1 MRGTPRRSRGLEAR
15 WRTSVAEY
23 QYYEFLAIDR
33 PLDAR
38 QLAELRALS
47 TRARISPSRF
57 VNTYQWGDFRG
68 DPRTLMTQYFDAFLY
83 TANWGTR
90 RLMLRL
96 PSRLLDPSI
105 ARRYCHTDSASA
117 WAAGKIVI
125 LDLSREDQDGSWED
139 EEYGEESLGSI
150 IPARAELA
158 TGDLRL
164 LYLAWLLSVE
174 SGELADDDAEP
185 PIPPG
190 MAALNAPLRS
200 LADFLRL
207 DEDLIAVA
215 AKASEEQKDSSP
227 SPQELKRWVAM
238 LPARERDA
246 LLVRL
251 VLGDDVH
258 LRTELLR
265 RSHGESTDGP
275 QHREPRTVAELRDAA
290 AARRVERERL
300 AAIERARKRAGR
312 ERDAALARDKRLEE
326 LALHEEQAWG
336 QVDASIETKKPAGY
350 DSAVGLL
357 SDLRAVSER
366 KGRPE
371 AFAKRFAQLREQH
384 LKKSSLLDRFDRAG
398 LGRLDRDGR
407 EPS

>member
-1 MRGTPRRSRGLEAR
+1 M
-15 WRTSVAEY
+15 AEY

-96 PSRLLDPSI
+96 PSRLLDPST

-150 IPARAELA
+150 IPARTELA

-190 MAALNAPLRS
+190 MAALNASLRS

-215 AKASEEQKDSSP
+215 AKASEERKDSSP
-227 SPQELKRWVAM
+227 SPQELKRWVAV

-246 LLVRL
+246 LLIRL

-258 LRTELLR
+258 LRAELLR

-275 QHREPRTVAELRDAA
+275 HLREPRTVAELRDAA

-300 AAIERARKRAGR
+300 AAIEQARKRARR

-336 QVDASIETKKPAGY
+336 QVDASIETRKSVGY
-350 DSAVGLL
+350 DSAVELL

-366 KGRPE
+366 KGRQE
-371 AFAKRFAQLREQH
+371 AFVRRFAELREQH
-384 LKKSSLLDRFDRAG
+384 LKKSSLLERFDRAG
-398 LGRLDRDGR
+398 LGWVDRDGR
-407 EPS
+407 QPS

>member
-1 MRGTPRRSRGLEAR
+1 
-15 WRTSVAEY
+15 VAEY

-68 DPRTLMTQYFDAFLY
+68 DPRALMTQYFDAFLY
-83 TANWGTR
+83 TANWGAR

-96 PSRLLDPSI
+96 PSRLLDPST

-215 AKASEEQKDSSP
+215 AEASEEQKDSSP
-227 SPQELKRWVAM
+227 SPQELKRWVAV

-300 AAIERARKRAGR
+300 AAIEQARKRARR

>member
-1 MRGTPRRSRGLEAR
+1 M
-15 WRTSVAEY
+15 AEY

-68 DPRTLMTQYFDAFLY
+68 DPRALMTQYFDAFLY

-215 AKASEEQKDSSP
+215 AEASEEQKDSSP
-227 SPQELKRWVAM
+227 SPQELKRWVAV

-312 ERDAALARDKRLEE
+312 RTRRGTRPRQAAGGARAAR
-326 LALHEEQAWG
+326 
-336 QVDASIETKKPAGY
+336 
-350 DSAVGLL
+350 
-357 SDLRAVSER
+357 
-366 KGRPE
+366 
-371 AFAKRFAQLREQH
+371 
-384 LKKSSLLDRFDRAG
+384 RAG
-398 LGRLDRDGR
+398 LGPGRCVHRNQEARRLRLRRWAPQRPEGR
-407 EPS
+407 Q

>member
-1 MRGTPRRSRGLEAR
+1 
-15 WRTSVAEY
+15 VAEY

-68 DPRTLMTQYFDAFLY
+68 DPRALMTQYFDAFLY
-83 TANWGTR
+83 TANWGAR

-96 PSRLLDPSI
+96 PSRLLDPST

-215 AKASEEQKDSSP
+215 AEASEEQKDSSP
-227 SPQELKRWVAM
+227 SPQELKRWVAV

-275 QHREPRTVAELRDAA
+275 QEPRTVAELRDAA

-300 AAIERARKRAGR
+300 AAIEQARKRARR

>member
-1 MRGTPRRSRGLEAR
+1 
-15 WRTSVAEY
+15 VAEY

-68 DPRTLMTQYFDAFLY
+68 DPRALMTQYFDAFLY

-215 AKASEEQKDSSP
+215 AEASEEQKDSSP
-227 SPQELKRWVAM
+227 SPQELKRWVAV

-265 RSHGESTDGP
+265 RSHGESSDGP

-326 LALHEEQAWG
+326 LALHDEQAWG
-336 QVDASIETKKPAGY
+336 QVDASIATKKPAGY
-350 DSAVGLL
+350 DSAVELL

>member
-1 MRGTPRRSRGLEAR
+1 M
-15 WRTSVAEY
+15 AEY

-68 DPRTLMTQYFDAFLY
+68 DPRALMTQYFDAFLY

-215 AKASEEQKDSSP
+215 AEASEEQKDSSP
-227 SPQELKRWVAM
+227 SPQELKRWVAV

-300 AAIERARKRAGR
+300 AAIERARKRARR

>member
-1 MRGTPRRSRGLEAR
+1 M
-15 WRTSVAEY
+15 AEY

-68 DPRTLMTQYFDAFLY
+68 DPRALMTQYFDAFLY
-83 TANWGTR
+83 TANWGAR

-96 PSRLLDPSI
+96 PSRLLDPST

-174 SGELADDDAEP
+174 SGELAYDDAEP

-215 AKASEEQKDSSP
+215 AEASEEQKDSSP
-227 SPQELKRWVAM
+227 SPQELKRWVAV

-275 QHREPRTVAELRDAA
+275 QEPRTVAELRDAA

-300 AAIERARKRAGR
+300 AAIEQARKRARR

>member
-1 MRGTPRRSRGLEAR
+1 M
-15 WRTSVAEY
+15 AEY

-68 DPRTLMTQYFDAFLY
+68 DPRALMTQYFDAFLY

-96 PSRLLDPSI
+96 PSRLLALST

-207 DEDLIAVA
+207 DEV
-215 AKASEEQKDSSP
+215 
-227 SPQELKRWVAM
+227 
-238 LPARERDA
+238 
-246 LLVRL
+246 
-251 VLGDDVH
+251 
-258 LRTELLR
+258 
-265 RSHGESTDGP
+265 
-275 QHREPRTVAELRDAA
+275 
-290 AARRVERERL
+290 
-300 AAIERARKRAGR
+300 
-312 ERDAALARDKRLEE
+312 
-326 LALHEEQAWG
+326 
-336 QVDASIETKKPAGY
+336 
-350 DSAVGLL
+350 
-357 SDLRAVSER
+357 
-366 KGRPE
+366 
-371 AFAKRFAQLREQH
+371 
-384 LKKSSLLDRFDRAG
+384 
-398 LGRLDRDGR
+398 
-407 EPS
+407 

>member
-1 MRGTPRRSRGLEAR
+1 M
-15 WRTSVAEY
+15 AEY

-68 DPRTLMTQYFDAFLY
+68 DPRALMTQYFDAFLY

-215 AKASEEQKDSSP
+215 AEASEEQKDSSP
-227 SPQELKRWVAM
+227 SPQELKRWVAV

>member
-1 MRGTPRRSRGLEAR
+1 
-15 WRTSVAEY
+15 VAEY

-96 PSRLLDPSI
+96 PSRLLDPST
-105 ARRYCHTDSASA
+105 ARRHCHTDSAFA

-215 AKASEEQKDSSP
+215 AEASEEQKDSSP
-227 SPQELKRWVAM
+227 SPQELKRWVAV

-258 LRTELLR
+258 LRAELLR

-275 QHREPRTVAELRDAA
+275 HLREPRTVAELRDAA

-300 AAIERARKRAGR
+300 AAIEQARKRARR

-336 QVDASIETKKPAGY
+336 QVDASIETRKSVGY
-350 DSAVGLL
+350 DSAVELL

-366 KGRPE
+366 KGRQE
-371 AFAKRFAQLREQH
+371 AFVRRFAELREQH
-384 LKKSSLLDRFDRAG
+384 LKKSSLLERFDRAG
-398 LGRLDRDGR
+398 LGWVDRDGR
-407 EPS
+407 QPS

>member
-1 MRGTPRRSRGLEAR
+1 M
-15 WRTSVAEY
+15 AEY

-68 DPRTLMTQYFDAFLY
+68 DPRALMTQYFDAFLY

-96 PSRLLDPSI
+96 PSRLLDPST

-215 AKASEEQKDSSP
+215 AEASEEQKDSSP
-227 SPQELKRWVAM
+227 SPQELKRWVAV

-300 AAIERARKRAGR
+300 AAIERARKRARR

>member
-1 MRGTPRRSRGLEAR
+1 
-15 WRTSVAEY
+15 VAEY

-96 PSRLLDPSI
+96 PSRLLDPST

-150 IPARAELA
+150 IPARTELA

-190 MAALNAPLRS
+190 MAALNASLRS

-215 AKASEEQKDSSP
+215 AKASEERKDSSP
-227 SPQELKRWVAM
+227 SPQELKRWVAV

-246 LLVRL
+246 LLIRL

-258 LRTELLR
+258 LRAELLR

-275 QHREPRTVAELRDAA
+275 HLREPRTVAELRDAA

-300 AAIERARKRAGR
+300 AAIERARKRARR
-312 ERDAALARDKRLEE
+312 EHDAALARDKRLEE

-336 QVDASIETKKPAGY
+336 QVDASIETRKSVGY
-350 DSAVGLL
+350 DSAVELL

-366 KGRPE
+366 KGRQE
-371 AFAKRFAQLREQH
+371 AFVRRFAELREQH
-384 LKKSSLLDRFDRAG
+384 LKKSSLLERFDRAG
-398 LGRLDRDGR
+398 LGWVDRDGR
-407 EPS
+407 QPS

>member
-1 MRGTPRRSRGLEAR
+1 M
-15 WRTSVAEY
+15 AEY

-68 DPRTLMTQYFDAFLY
+68 DPRALMTQYFDAFLY

-207 DEDLIAVA
+207 GEDLIAVA
-215 AKASEEQKDSSP
+215 AEASEEQQDCSP
-227 SPQELKRWVAM
+227 SPKELKRWVAV

>member
-1 MRGTPRRSRGLEAR
+1 M
-15 WRTSVAEY
+15 AEY

-68 DPRTLMTQYFDAFLY
+68 DPRALMTQYFDAFLY
-83 TANWGTR
+83 TANWGAR

-96 PSRLLDPSI
+96 PSRLLDPST

-215 AKASEEQKDSSP
+215 AEASEEQKDSSP
-227 SPQELKRWVAM
+227 SPQELKRWVAV

-300 AAIERARKRAGR
+300 AAIERARKRARR

-326 LALHEEQAWG
+326 LALHDEQAWG
-336 QVDASIETKKPAGY
+336 QVDASIATKKPAGY
-350 DSAVGLL
+350 DSAVELL

>member
-1 MRGTPRRSRGLEAR
+1 
-15 WRTSVAEY
+15 VAEY

-68 DPRTLMTQYFDAFLY
+68 DPRALMTQYFDAFLY
-83 TANWGTR
+83 TANWGAR

-96 PSRLLDPSI
+96 PSRLLDPST

-215 AKASEEQKDSSP
+215 AEASEEQKDSSP
-227 SPQELKRWVAM
+227 SPQELKRWVAV

-290 AARRVERERL
+290 AARRVEREWL
-300 AAIERARKRAGR
+300 AAIEQARKRARR

>member
-1 MRGTPRRSRGLEAR
+1 M
-15 WRTSVAEY
+15 AEY

-96 PSRLLDPSI
+96 PSRLLDPST
-105 ARRYCHTDSASA
+105 ARRHCHTDSAFA

-190 MAALNAPLRS
+190 MAALNASLRS

-215 AKASEEQKDSSP
+215 AKASEERKDSSP
-227 SPQELKRWVAM
+227 SPQELKRWVAV

-246 LLVRL
+246 LLIRL

-258 LRTELLR
+258 LRAELLR

-275 QHREPRTVAELRDAA
+275 HLREPRTVAELRDAA

-300 AAIERARKRAGR
+300 AAIERARKRARR
-312 ERDAALARDKRLEE
+312 EHDAALARDKRLEE

-336 QVDASIETKKPAGY
+336 QVDASIETRKSVGY
-350 DSAVGLL
+350 DSAVELL

-366 KGRPE
+366 KGRQE
-371 AFAKRFAQLREQH
+371 AFVRRFAELREQH
-384 LKKSSLLDRFDRAG
+384 LKKSSLLERFDRAG
-398 LGRLDRDGR
+398 LGWVDRDGR
-407 EPS
+407 QPS

>member
-1 MRGTPRRSRGLEAR
+1 
-15 WRTSVAEY
+15 VAEY

-96 PSRLLDPSI
+96 PSRLLDPST
-105 ARRYCHTDSASA
+105 ARRHCHTDSAFA

-190 MAALNAPLRS
+190 MAALNASLRS

-215 AKASEEQKDSSP
+215 AEASEEQKDSSP
-227 SPQELKRWVAM
+227 SPQELKRWVAV

-300 AAIERARKRAGR
+300 AAIERARKRARR
-312 ERDAALARDKRLEE
+312 EHDAALARDKRLEE

-336 QVDASIETKKPAGY
+336 QVDASIETRKSVGY
-350 DSAVGLL
+350 DSAVELL

-366 KGRPE
+366 KGRQE
-371 AFAKRFAQLREQH
+371 AFVRRFAELREQH
-384 LKKSSLLDRFDRAG
+384 LKKSSLLERFDRAG
-398 LGRLDRDGR
+398 LGWVDRDGR
-407 EPS
+407 QPS

>member
-1 MRGTPRRSRGLEAR
+1 M
-15 WRTSVAEY
+15 AEY

-68 DPRTLMTQYFDAFLY
+68 DPRALMTQYFDAFLY

-215 AKASEEQKDSSP
+215 AEASEEQKDSSP
-227 SPQELKRWVAM
+227 SPQELKRWVAV

-300 AAIERARKRAGR
+300 AAIEQARKRAGR

>member
-1 MRGTPRRSRGLEAR
+1 M
-15 WRTSVAEY
+15 AEY

-68 DPRTLMTQYFDAFLY
+68 DPRALMTQYFDAFLY

-96 PSRLLDPSI
+96 PSRLLDPST

-207 DEDLIAVA
+207 GEDLIAVA
-215 AKASEEQKDSSP
+215 AEASEEQQDCSP
-227 SPQELKRWVAM
+227 SPKELKRWVAV

-258 LRTELLR
+258 LRAELLR

-275 QHREPRTVAELRDAA
+275 KHREPRTVAELRNAA

-300 AAIERARKRAGR
+300 AAIERARKRARR

-326 LALHEEQAWG
+326 LALHEEQAWR
-336 QVDASIETKKPAGY
+336 QVDASIETRKPAGY

-357 SDLRAVSER
+357 EDLRGVSER

-384 LKKSSLLDRFDRAG
+384 LKKSNLLERFDRAG
-398 LGRLDRDGR
+398 LGRPDRDGR

>member
-1 MRGTPRRSRGLEAR
+1 M
-15 WRTSVAEY
+15 AEY

-68 DPRTLMTQYFDAFLY
+68 DPRALMTQYFDAFLY

-96 PSRLLDPSI
+96 PSRLLDPST
-105 ARRYCHTDSASA
+105 AERYCHTDSASA
-117 WAAGKIVI
+117 WAAGTIVI
-125 LDLSREDQDGSWED
+125 LDLCREDQDGSWED
-139 EEYGEESLGSI
+139 AEYGEESLGSI

-164 LYLAWLLSVE
+164 LYPAWLLSVE
-174 SGELADDDAEP
+174 SGELADHDAEP

-215 AKASEEQKDSSP
+215 AEASEEQKDSSP

-265 RSHGESTDGP
+265 RSHGEPTDGP
-275 QHREPRTVAELRDAA
+275 QRRESRTVAELRDAA

-300 AAIERARKRAGR
+300 AAIERARERAGR

>member
-1 MRGTPRRSRGLEAR
+1 
-15 WRTSVAEY
+15 VAEY

-150 IPARAELA
+150 VPARAELA

-215 AKASEEQKDSSP
+215 AEASEEQKDSSP
-227 SPQELKRWVAM
+227 SPQELKRWVAV

-265 RSHGESTDGP
+265 RSHGESSDGP

-326 LALHEEQAWG
+326 LALHDEQAWG
-336 QVDASIETKKPAGY
+336 QVDASIATKKPAGY
-350 DSAVGLL
+350 DSAVELL

>member
-1 MRGTPRRSRGLEAR
+1 M
-15 WRTSVAEY
+15 AEY

-96 PSRLLDPSI
+96 PSRLLDPST

-190 MAALNAPLRS
+190 MAALNASLRS

-215 AKASEEQKDSSP
+215 AKASEERKDSSP
-227 SPQELKRWVAM
+227 SPQELKRWVAV

-246 LLVRL
+246 LLIRL

-258 LRTELLR
+258 LRAELLR
-265 RSHGESTDGP
+265 RSDVESADGP
-275 QHREPRTVAELRDAA
+275 HLREPRTVAELRAAA

-300 AAIERARKRAGR
+300 AAIERARKQARR
-312 ERDAALARDKRLEE
+312 ERDAALAHDKRLEE

-336 QVDASIETKKPAGY
+336 QVDASIETKKSAGY
-350 DSAVGLL
+350 DSAVELL

-366 KGRPE
+366 KGRQE
-371 AFAKRFAQLREQH
+371 AFVKRFAELRGQH
-384 LKKSSLLDRFDRAG
+384 LKKSSLLERFDRAG
-398 LGRLDRDGR
+398 LGWVDRDGR
-407 EPS
+407 QPS

>member
-1 MRGTPRRSRGLEAR
+1 M
-15 WRTSVAEY
+15 AEY

-215 AKASEEQKDSSP
+215 AEASEEQKDSSP
-227 SPQELKRWVAM
+227 SPQELKRWVAV

-265 RSHGESTDGP
+265 RSHGESSDGP

>member
-1 MRGTPRRSRGLEAR
+1 M
-15 WRTSVAEY
+15 AEY

-96 PSRLLDPSI
+96 PSRLLDPST
-105 ARRYCHTDSASA
+105 ARRHCHTDSAFA

-215 AKASEEQKDSSP
+215 
-227 SPQELKRWVAM
+227 
-238 LPARERDA
+238 
-246 LLVRL
+246 
-251 VLGDDVH
+251 
-258 LRTELLR
+258 
-265 RSHGESTDGP
+265 
-275 QHREPRTVAELRDAA
+275 
-290 AARRVERERL
+290 ERERL
-300 AAIERARKRAGR
+300 AAIERARKRARR

-326 LALHEEQAWG
+326 LALHDEQAWG
-336 QVDASIETKKPAGY
+336 QVDASIATKKPAGY
-350 DSAVGLL
+350 DSAVELL

>member
-1 MRGTPRRSRGLEAR
+1 M
-15 WRTSVAEY
+15 AEY
-23 QYYEFLAIDR
+23 QYYEFLAIDH

-68 DPRTLMTQYFDAFLY
+68 DPRALMTQYFDAFLY

-96 PSRLLDPSI
+96 PSRLLALST

-215 AKASEEQKDSSP
+215 AEASEEQKDSSP
-227 SPQELKRWVAM
+227 SPQELKRWVAV

-290 AARRVERERL
+290 AARGVERERL

>member
-1 MRGTPRRSRGLEAR
+1 M
-15 WRTSVAEY
+15 AEY

-68 DPRTLMTQYFDAFLY
+68 DPRALMTQYFDAFLY
-83 TANWGTR
+83 TANWGAR

-96 PSRLLDPSI
+96 PSRLLDPST

-200 LADFLRL
+200 LANFLRL

-227 SPQELKRWVAM
+227 SPQELKRWVAV

-300 AAIERARKRAGR
+300 AAIEQARKRVGR

>member
-1 MRGTPRRSRGLEAR
+1 
-15 WRTSVAEY
+15 VAEY

-96 PSRLLDPSI
+96 PSRLLDPST

-190 MAALNAPLRS
+190 MAALNASLRS

-215 AKASEEQKDSSP
+215 AKASEERKDSSP
-227 SPQELKRWVAM
+227 SPQELKRWVAV

-246 LLVRL
+246 LLIRL

-258 LRTELLR
+258 LRAELLR

-275 QHREPRTVAELRDAA
+275 HLREPRTVAELRDAA

-300 AAIERARKRAGR
+300 AAIERARKRARR
-312 ERDAALARDKRLEE
+312 EHDAALARDKRLEE

-336 QVDASIETKKPAGY
+336 QVDASIETRKSVGY
-350 DSAVGLL
+350 DSAVELL

-366 KGRPE
+366 KGRQE
-371 AFAKRFAQLREQH
+371 AFVRRFAELREQH
-384 LKKSSLLDRFDRAG
+384 LKKSSLLERFDRAG
-398 LGRLDRDGR
+398 LGWVDRDGR
-407 EPS
+407 QPS

>member
-1 MRGTPRRSRGLEAR
+1 
-15 WRTSVAEY
+15 VAEY

-33 PLDAR
+33 PLDAG

-68 DPRTLMTQYFDAFLY
+68 DPRTLMTQCFDAFLY

-96 PSRLLDPSI
+96 PSRLLDPST

-215 AKASEEQKDSSP
+215 AEASEEQKDSSP
-227 SPQELKRWVAM
+227 SPQELKRWVAV

>member
-1 MRGTPRRSRGLEAR
+1 
-15 WRTSVAEY
+15 VAEY

-47 TRARISPSRF
+47 TRARISPSRL

-68 DPRTLMTQYFDAFLY
+68 DPRALMTQYFDAFLY

-96 PSRLLDPSI
+96 PSRLLVPST

-190 MAALNAPLRS
+190 MAALNASLRS

-215 AKASEEQKDSSP
+215 AKASEERKDSSP
-227 SPQELKRWVAM
+227 SPQELKRWVAV

-246 LLVRL
+246 LLIRL

-258 LRTELLR
+258 LRAELLR

-300 AAIERARKRAGR
+300 AAIERARKRARR
-312 ERDAALARDKRLEE
+312 EHDAALARDKRLEE

-336 QVDASIETKKPAGY
+336 QVDASIETRKSVGY
-350 DSAVGLL
+350 DSAVELL

-366 KGRPE
+366 KGRQE
-371 AFAKRFAQLREQH
+371 AFVKRFAELREQH
-384 LKKSSLLDRFDRAG
+384 LKKSSLLERFDRAG
-398 LGRLDRDGR
+398 LGWVDRDGR
-407 EPS
+407 QPS

>member
-1 MRGTPRRSRGLEAR
+1 M
-15 WRTSVAEY
+15 AEY

-68 DPRTLMTQYFDAFLY
+68 DPRALMTQYFDAFLY

-96 PSRLLDPSI
+96 PSRLLDPST

-215 AKASEEQKDSSP
+215 AEASEEQKDSSP
-227 SPQELKRWVAM
+227 SPQELKRWVAV

-258 LRTELLR
+258 LRAELLR

>member
-1 MRGTPRRSRGLEAR
+1 M
-15 WRTSVAEY
+15 AEY

-96 PSRLLDPSI
+96 PSRLLDPST

-215 AKASEEQKDSSP
+215 
-227 SPQELKRWVAM
+227 
-238 LPARERDA
+238 
-246 LLVRL
+246 
-251 VLGDDVH
+251 
-258 LRTELLR
+258 
-265 RSHGESTDGP
+265 
-275 QHREPRTVAELRDAA
+275 
-290 AARRVERERL
+290 ERERL
-300 AAIERARKRAGR
+300 AAIERARKRARR

-326 LALHEEQAWG
+326 LALHDEQAWG
-336 QVDASIETKKPAGY
+336 QVDASIATKKPAGY

>member
-1 MRGTPRRSRGLEAR
+1 M
-15 WRTSVAEY
+15 AEY

-68 DPRTLMTQYFDAFLY
+68 DPRALMTQYFDAFLY

-96 PSRLLDPSI
+96 PSRLLALST

-215 AKASEEQKDSSP
+215 AEASEEQKDSSP
-227 SPQELKRWVAM
+227 SPQELKRWVAV

-265 RSHGESTDGP
+265 RSHGEPTDGP
-275 QHREPRTVAELRDAA
+275 QRRESRTVAELRDAA

-300 AAIERARKRAGR
+300 AAIERARKRARR

>member
-1 MRGTPRRSRGLEAR
+1 M
-15 WRTSVAEY
+15 AEY

-68 DPRTLMTQYFDAFLY
+68 DPRALMTQYFDAFLY

-96 PSRLLDPSI
+96 PSRLLDPST

-215 AKASEEQKDSSP
+215 AEASEEQKDSSP
-227 SPQELKRWVAM
+227 SPQELKRWVAV

-300 AAIERARKRAGR
+300 AAIERARKRARR

-398 LGRLDRDGR
+398 LERLDRDGR
-407 EPS
+407 ESS

>member
-1 MRGTPRRSRGLEAR
+1 
-15 WRTSVAEY
+15 VAEY

-68 DPRTLMTQYFDAFLY
+68 DPRALMTQYFDAFLY
-83 TANWGTR
+83 TANWGAR

-96 PSRLLDPSI
+96 PSRLLDPST

-215 AKASEEQKDSSP
+215 AEASEEQKDSSP
-227 SPQELKRWVAM
+227 SPQELKRWVAV

-275 QHREPRTVAELRDAA
+275 QEPRTVAELRDAA

-300 AAIERARKRAGR
+300 AAIEQARKRARR
-312 ERDAALARDKRLEE
+312 ERDAALARDKRLDE

>member
-1 MRGTPRRSRGLEAR
+1 M
-15 WRTSVAEY
+15 AEY

-68 DPRTLMTQYFDAFLY
+68 DPRALMTQYFDAFLY

-105 ARRYCHTDSASA
+105 VRRYCHTDSASA

-215 AKASEEQKDSSP
+215 AEASEEQKDSSP
-227 SPQELKRWVAM
+227 SPQELKRWVAV

-265 RSHGESTDGP
+265 RSHGESTNGP

-300 AAIERARKRAGR
+300 AAIEQARKRARR

>member
-1 MRGTPRRSRGLEAR
+1 M
-15 WRTSVAEY
+15 AEY

-68 DPRTLMTQYFDAFLY
+68 DPRALMTQYFDAFLY
-83 TANWGTR
+83 TANWGAR

-96 PSRLLDPSI
+96 PSRLLDPST

-215 AKASEEQKDSSP
+215 AEASEEQKDSSP
-227 SPQELKRWVAM
+227 SPQELKRWVAV

>member
-1 MRGTPRRSRGLEAR
+1 M
-15 WRTSVAEY
+15 AEY

-68 DPRTLMTQYFDAFLY
+68 DPRTLMTQCFDAFLY

-96 PSRLLDPSI
+96 PSRLLDPST

-215 AKASEEQKDSSP
+215 AEASEEQKDSSP
-227 SPQELKRWVAM
+227 SPQELKRWVAV

-258 LRTELLR
+258 LRAELLR

-326 LALHEEQAWG
+326 LALHEEQAWR
-336 QVDASIETKKPAGY
+336 QVDASIETRKPAGY

-357 SDLRAVSER
+357 EDLRGVSER

-384 LKKSSLLDRFDRAG
+384 LKKSNLLERFDRAG
-398 LGRLDRDGR
+398 LGRPDRDGR

>member
-1 MRGTPRRSRGLEAR
+1 M
-15 WRTSVAEY
+15 AEY

-96 PSRLLDPSI
+96 PSRLLDPST

-190 MAALNAPLRS
+190 MAALNASLRS

-215 AKASEEQKDSSP
+215 AKASEERKDSSP
-227 SPQELKRWVAM
+227 SPQELKRWVAV

-246 LLVRL
+246 LLIRL

-258 LRTELLR
+258 LRAELLR

-275 QHREPRTVAELRDAA
+275 HLREPRTVAELRDAA

-300 AAIERARKRAGR
+300 AAIERARKRARR
-312 ERDAALARDKRLEE
+312 EHDAALARDKRLEE

-336 QVDASIETKKPAGY
+336 QVDASIETRKSVGY
-350 DSAVGLL
+350 DSAVELL

-366 KGRPE
+366 KGRQE
-371 AFAKRFAQLREQH
+371 AFVRRFAELREQH
-384 LKKSSLLDRFDRAG
+384 LKKSSLLERFDRAG
-398 LGRLDRDGR
+398 LGWVDRDGR
-407 EPS
+407 QPS

>member
-1 MRGTPRRSRGLEAR
+1 
-15 WRTSVAEY
+15 VAEY

-33 PLDAR
+33 PLDAG

-68 DPRTLMTQYFDAFLY
+68 DPRTLMTQCFDAFLY

-96 PSRLLDPSI
+96 PSRLLDPST

-125 LDLSREDQDGSWED
+125 LDLSREDQDASWED

-207 DEDLIAVA
+207 GEDLIAVA
-215 AKASEEQKDSSP
+215 AEASEEQQDCSP
-227 SPQELKRWVAM
+227 SPKELKRWVAV

-258 LRTELLR
+258 LRAELLR

-275 QHREPRTVAELRDAA
+275 KHREPRTVAELRNAA

-300 AAIERARKRAGR
+300 AAIERARKRARR

-326 LALHEEQAWG
+326 LALHEEQAWR
-336 QVDASIETKKPAGY
+336 QVDASIETRKPAGY

-357 SDLRAVSER
+357 EDLRGVSER

-384 LKKSSLLDRFDRAG
+384 LKKSNLLERFDRAG
-398 LGRLDRDGR
+398 LGRPDRDGR